1 MRARARNAGPVDL
14 ELRIDQLV
22 IDGALLDQ
30 ANPRALRAAIESAL
44 SPLLAGISATDLS
57 ATTIPHVKSPDAHVT
72 RPVAAAALGTYI
84 SSAIGFAL
92 SPTASE
98 VQGKR

>member
-1 MRARARNAGPVDL
+1 MRARARNAGPLEL

-22 IDGALLDQ
+22 VDSALLDQ
-30 ANPRALRAAIESAL
+30 TNPRALRIAIESAL
-44 SPLLAGISATDLS
+44 SRLLASMSVQDLS

-72 RPVAAAALGTYI
+72 RPVAAAVLGTHI

-92 SPTASE
+92 SPTASD
-98 VQGKR
+98 VGGKR